1 VRTLRRTQAA
11 SGNAAEVQ
19 AMIVSEEP
27 MPVLIER
34 VSGVSPEQGTVAQAY
49 ANPTP
54 ANITAEHKL
63 LTVSAPKQE
72 RNDLFLRIARGG
84 GRHGPWMIPPR
95 TIMIMVWATVRLA
108 LFS

>member
-1 VRTLRRTQAA
+1 
-11 SGNAAEVQ
+11 
-19 AMIVSEEP
+19 MIVSEEP

-72 RNDLFLRIARGG
+72 RERPVPADSERRRSARALDDPAEDNHDHGLGHSPARIVLLSTCDGAAVFRV
-84 GRHGPWMIPPR
+84 M
-95 TIMIMVWATVRLA
+95 
-108 LFS
+108 